1 MSCLKKVE
9 NFLRHCGWFQRENGS
24 TIGFYWLNWVQ
35 TSRHQEIVW
44 GAEVSMGIILS
55 EQSQGW
61 SVGSEN
67 GTVGEEFGSLLLGL
81 DLYMIKGV

>member
-1 MSCLKKVE
+1 
-9 NFLRHCGWFQRENGS
+9 
-24 TIGFYWLNWVQ
+24 
-35 TSRHQEIVW
+35 
-44 GAEVSMGIILS
+44 MGIILS

-67 GTVGEEFGSLLLGL
+67 GTVGEEFGSFLLGL